1 VLLTVDL
8 ASMKKRLSRQYSILM
23 DRFEKAIA

>member
-1 VLLTVDL
+1 VDL
-8 ASMKKRLSRQYSILM
+8 ASMKERLGRQYSILM